1 MTRSEPLIQSISDTA
16 LWVAVYRA
24 WETDRPDAVFRDP
37 LARRLAGARGE
48 QIAAKMGFSR
58 KNSWPFIAR
67 TWAFDDFI
75 ARQVEQG
82 VDTVVNLAA
91 GLDTRP
97 YRMNLP
103 ASLKWIEADLPAII
117 DYKESVL
124 GSEKPVCS
132 LERFRL
138 DLADAGARRQFFEE
152 SGRKAR
158 KALIVTEGLIV
169 YLSPAEVDALA
180 RDLSNIPTFHSW
192 AIDLASPGLL
202 RRLKQTLGP
211 HLKQS
216 GAEFQFAPPEG
227 PDYFERHGWKTF
239 KVYSMLHTAARLKR
253 LPFPMRLLAFFPESN
268 GRQGSRPWGG
278 ACLYERM

>member
-1 MTRSEPLIQSISDTA
+1 MTPNEPLIQHISDTA

-24 WETDRPDAVFRDP
+24 WESDRPDAIFRDP
-37 LARRLAGARGE
+37 LAHRLAGVRGE
-48 QIAAKMGFSR
+48 QIAAKMGFSK

-75 ARQVEQG
+75 SQQIRQG
-82 VDTVVNLAA
+82 ADTVINLAA
-91 GLDTRP
+91 GLDSRP

-103 ASLKWIEADLPAII
+103 PSLKWIEVDLAAMI
-117 DYKESVL
+117 DYKEEIL
-124 GSEKPVCS
+124 AGEKPGCS
-132 LERFRL
+132 VERFRV
-138 DLADAGARRQFFEE
+138 DLAVAGARRQLFEE
-152 SGRKAR
+152 IGRKAG
-158 KALIVTEGLIV
+158 KTLIVTEGLIV

-180 RDLSNIPTFHSW
+180 RDLANISAFRTW

-211 HLKQS
+211 HLRQS
-216 GAEFQFAPPEG
+216 GAELQFAPPEG
-227 PDYFERHGWKTF
+227 PDYFERHGWKTV
-239 KVYSMLHTAARLKR
+239 KVYSMLHTAARLRR

-278 ACLYERM
+278 VCLYERA

>member
-1 MTRSEPLIQSISDTA
+1 VTPNEPLIQHISDTA

-24 WETDRPDAVFRDP
+24 WESDRPDAIFRDP
-37 LARRLAGARGE
+37 LAHRLAGVRGE
-48 QIAAKMGFSR
+48 QIAAKMGFSK

-75 ARQVEQG
+75 SQQIRQG
-82 VDTVVNLAA
+82 ADTVINLAA
-91 GLDTRP
+91 GLDSRP

-103 ASLKWIEADLPAII
+103 PSLKWIEVDLAAMI
-117 DYKESVL
+117 DYKEEIL
-124 GSEKPVCS
+124 AGEKPGCS
-132 LERFRL
+132 VERFRV
-138 DLADAGARRQFFEE
+138 DLAVAGARRQLFEE
-152 SGRKAR
+152 IGRKAG
-158 KALIVTEGLIV
+158 KTLIVTEGLIV

-180 RDLSNIPTFHSW
+180 RDLANISAFRTW

-211 HLKQS
+211 HLRQS
-216 GAEFQFAPPEG
+216 GAELQFAPPEG
-227 PDYFERHGWKTF
+227 PDYFERHGWKTV
-239 KVYSMLHTAARLKR
+239 KVYSMLHTAARLRR

-278 ACLYERM
+278 VCLYERA

>member
-1 MTRSEPLIQSISDTA
+1 MTGAEPLIQHISDTA

-24 WETDRPDAVFRDP
+24 WETERPDALFRDP

-48 QIAAKMGFSR
+48 QIAERMGFSG
-58 KNSWPFIAR
+58 KNAWPFVAR

-75 ARQVEQG
+75 SQQIRHGA
-82 VDTVVNLAA
+82 DTVVNLAA

-103 ASLKWIEADLPAII
+103 PSLKWIEVDLPAMI
-117 DYKESVL
+117 DYKEEIL
-124 GSEKPVCS
+124 AAEKPVCK
-132 LERFRL
+132 LERRRL
-138 DLADAGARRQFFEE
+138 NLADVSARREFFEQV
-152 SGRKAR
+152 GRKAG

-180 RDLSNIPTFHSW
+180 RDLANIPTFCSW

-211 HLKQS
+211 HLRQS
-216 GAEFQFAPPEG
+216 GAEFQFAPREG
-227 PDYFERHGWKTF
+227 PDYFERHGWKTI
-239 KVYSMLHTAARLKR
+239 KLYSMLHTAARLRR

-278 ACLYERM
+278 ACLYEKE